1 MADGPVPGFVYAGID
16 EAGYGPRLGPLCV
29 GCSVL
34 RFEGITDASPASP
47 PAAWLLLR
55 AAACK
60 QARGRADRRLIVNDS
75 KAVLA
80 SPPGGRAVGL
90 SRLERSV
97 RAFLACAPGRQRP
110 EDDLGVLDAL
120 GVGLGLGDLPRAGLG
135 ALPWYAGPARPG
147 LPAGEALAAANMLA
161 RTLAQKRVR
170 IERLACRAL
179 CERSFNER
187 REALGNKAHANF
199 EQATAHLRWI
209 WDAFGARGAF
219 IAVDRQGG
227 RSFYAGILRDAF
239 PDADV
244 ALVAKGDGLSR
255 YRLDGTGAARGRT
268 VTIEFRVGADGVHFP
283 TALASMA
290 AKLVRELAMARFNDY
305 WSRRAPGLRPT
316 LGYGADA
323 NRWLDDAAGL
333 LSESERRTLVRT
345 A

>member
-1 MADGPVPGFVYAGID
+1 MADGPADGFVYAGID

-34 RFEGITDASPASP
+34 RFEGQPEATPASP
-47 PAAWLLLR
+47 PPAWLLLR
-55 AAACK
+55 AGACK
-60 QARGRADRRLIVNDS
+60 QARGRTDRRLIVNDS

-80 SPPGGRAVGL
+80 GPPGGRAVGL

-97 RAFLACAPGRQRP
+97 RAFLACAPGRPRP
-110 EDDLGVLDAL
+110 DDDLGVLEAL
-120 GVGLGLGDLPRAGLG
+120 GVGAGLGD
-135 ALPWYAGPARPG
+135 LPWYAGPARPG
-147 LPAGEALAAANMLA
+147 LPAGEALAAANLLA
-161 RTLAQKRVR
+161 RTLGQKRVR

-179 CERSFNER
+179 CERTFNER

-209 WDAFGARGAF
+209 WDAFGDRSPF
-219 IAVDRQGG
+219 VAVDRQGG

-255 YRLDGTGAARGRT
+255 YRLDGTGEARGRT

-283 TALASMA
+283 TALASMV

-333 LSESERRTLVRT
+333 LSESERRMLVRT